1 MLLYV
6 TTDLF
11 FFRPSEMEVKMEDP
25 LQFSTTQ
32 TPLHIIPE
40 SILVKAKKEHFM
52 DDGMTEDVEKK
63 DLSPKSK
70 LNHAYCLLCRG
81 RLKDPSIKFHR

>member
-1 MLLYV
+1 
-6 TTDLF
+6 
-11 FFRPSEMEVKMEDP
+11 MEVKMEDP

-40 SILVKAKKEHFM
+40 SILVKAKKGHFM
-52 DDGMTEDVEKK
+52 DDGMTEEVGKK

>member
-1 MLLYV
+1 MYI

-11 FFRPSEMEVKMEDP
+11 FFRPTKMEVKMEDP

-52 DDGMTEDVEKK
+52 DDGMTEDVGKK